1 MSYNVIYNNT
11 LFFQEVKDTKLEIVF
26 VSADGSEEDM
36 VNYML
41 ESHGNWFTTKFKD
54 PVTSTLNAEFTVRG
68 IPKLVVMR
76 KNETGEWTKVTE
88 EGREIVQ
95 NNKENFKL
103 ALEKFQN
110 S

>member
-1 MSYNVIYNNT
+1 
-11 LFFQEVKDTKLEIVF
+11 
-26 VSADGSEEDM
+26 M

-54 PVTSTLNAEFTVRG
+54 PVTSVLNAEFTVRG

-76 KNETGEWTKVTE
+76 KTETGEWTKVTE
-88 EGREIVQ
+88 DGREIVQ

-103 ALEKFQN
+103 ANLPKSLSVLAEN
-110 S
+110 SLMIIMCYVLFSDHCLPKTKLNTKNST